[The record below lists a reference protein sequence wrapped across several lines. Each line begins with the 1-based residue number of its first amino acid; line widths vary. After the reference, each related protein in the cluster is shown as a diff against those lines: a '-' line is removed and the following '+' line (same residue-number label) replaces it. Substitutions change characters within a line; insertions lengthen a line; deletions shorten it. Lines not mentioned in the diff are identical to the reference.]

1 MSMANDKIIKAA
13 LLNKAATMKN
23 SIKAKS
29 QKPLSQMVK
38 ILRHLENCI
47 REDYKA
53 EIVGLFGSY
62 ARGEQKRGSDVD
74 ILARFG
80 EKANLFDFV
89 GLADFLEEKLKVKV
103 DLVSERAIRPEL
115 KGQILKE
122 VIKV

>member
-1 MSMANDKIIKAA
+1 MANDKIIKAA

>member
-1 MSMANDKIIKAA
+1 
-13 LLNKAATMKN
+13 
-23 SIKAKS
+23 
-29 QKPLSQMVK
+29 MVK
-38 ILRHLENCI
+38 ILRHLENRI
-47 REDYKA
+47 SEDYKA

-62 ARGEQKRGSDVD
+62 ARGEQKKGSDID

-80 EKANLFDFV
+80 EKATLFDFV